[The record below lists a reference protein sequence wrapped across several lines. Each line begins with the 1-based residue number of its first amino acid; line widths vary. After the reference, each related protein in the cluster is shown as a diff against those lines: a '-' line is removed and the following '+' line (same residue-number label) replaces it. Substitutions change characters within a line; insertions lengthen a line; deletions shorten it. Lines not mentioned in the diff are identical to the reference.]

1 MKLVNGRDVAKA
13 AGVSQSTVSRV
24 MNADIRISSDT
35 RRKVLAA
42 ARELGYDMRSAAGG
56 WSVGVLIGYRPDD
69 ANGYYTG
76 IFSAVFQELER
87 RGLRMEPIWRT
98 LSTETE
104 VRPIRGL
111 LVLSHPPPEKL
122 AAAYPLPVVWL
133 NGPSN
138 HLHNI
143 CSVNQDSYKGS
154 EMAVRH
160 LAQLGHR
167 DIRYISLES
176 IEQEKRKVTR
186 RWHGFLNAMR
196 ELGCPDPEQQG
207 IFFSS
212 TGKASQEQVTEAIR
226 QAVRQ
231 GCTALICVNSQYTLK
246 VNAAL
251 HSLGIRVPEELSVV
265 DWEFEGVSECLD
277 PPRTTIATDYPK
289 LAEEAMDLLCEMIEQ
304 HKTPPDRMVMPHLI
318 LRQSTA
324 AANHS
329 GKGKKQ

>member
-1 MKLVNGRDVAKA
+1 MKLVNERDVARMA
-13 AGVSQSTVSRV
+13 NVSQSTVSRV
-24 MNADIRISSDT
+24 MTSDPRISSDT
-35 RRKVLAA
+35 QRKVLAA
-42 ARELGYDMRSAAGG
+42 ARELGYDMRSATGR
-56 WSVGVLIGYRPDD
+56 WSVGVLIGYRPGD

-76 IFSAVFQELER
+76 IFNAVFQELER

-98 LSTETE
+98 LTAE

-111 LVLSHPPPEKL
+111 LVLSHPPPETL
-122 AAAYPLPVVWL
+122 AAAYPLPVVRL
-133 NGPSN
+133 NGPSS

-160 LAQLGHR
+160 LRQLGHR
-167 DIRYISLES
+167 DIRYVSLEGV
-176 IEQEKRKVTR
+176 ERETRKTTG
-186 RWHGFLNAMR
+186 RWQGFLEAMR
-196 ELGCPDPEQQG
+196 ELGCPAPERQG
-207 IFFSS
+207 IFFSGLGG
-212 TGKASQEQVTEAIR
+212 TPQDQLTEAIR
-226 QAVRQ
+226 RAVRQ

-251 HSLGIRVPEELSVV
+251 HSLGIRVPEELSVI

-277 PPRTTIATDYPK
+277 PPRTTIAADYPK
-289 LAEEAMDLLCEMIEQ
+289 LAAEAMDLLCEMIEQ

>member
-1 MKLVNGRDVAKA
+1 MKQVNGRDVAKA

-24 MNADIRISSDT
+24 MNADTRISSDT

-42 ARELGYDMRSAAGG
+42 AREIGYDMRSASKGR
-56 WSVGVLIGYRPDD
+56 SIGVLIGHGRSD
-69 ANGYYTG
+69 ANGYYAE

-87 RGLRMEPIWRT
+87 RGIRMEPIWRT
-98 LSTETE
+98 LNPETE
-104 VRPIRGL
+104 ARPISGL
-111 LVLSHPPPEKL
+111 LVLSQQSPETL
-122 AAAYPLPVVWL
+122 AAAYPLPIVWL

-143 CSVNQDSYKGS
+143 CSVCMNSYKGA

-160 LAQLGHR
+160 LARLWPS
-167 DIRYISLES
+167 DIRYVTPESLE
-176 IEQEKRKVTR
+176 QETRKVTR

-196 ELGCPDPEQQG
+196 ELGCPHPEQQG
-207 IFFSS
+207 IFFPS
-212 TGKASQEQVTEAIR
+212 TDKASQEQLTEAIR

-231 GCTALICVNSQYTLK
+231 GCTALICVNPQHTPK

-251 HSLGIRVPEELSVV
+251 HALRIRVPEELSVI

-277 PPRTTIATDYPK
+277 PPRTSIAANYQE
-289 LAEEAMDLLCEMIEQ
+289 LAKEAMDLLCEMIER
-304 HKTPPDRMVMPHLI
+304 HETPPDRLLMPHLI

-324 AANHS
+324 AVNHS
-329 GKGKKQ
+329 AKGEKL